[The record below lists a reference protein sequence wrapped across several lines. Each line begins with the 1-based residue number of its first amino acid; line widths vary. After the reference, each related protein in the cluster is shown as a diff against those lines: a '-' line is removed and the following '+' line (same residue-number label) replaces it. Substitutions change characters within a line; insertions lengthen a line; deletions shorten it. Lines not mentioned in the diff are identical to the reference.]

1 MKSYSNDIVGTDTLT
16 QINKEQDA
24 KIAELQKQVNK
35 VKLFGSLVL
44 LNILAIY
51 ALITVYVPM

>member
-16 QINKEQDA
+16 QVNKEQDK
-24 KIAELQKQVNK
+24 KINELQKQVNK

-51 ALITVYVPM
+51 TLITVYVPM

>member
-1 MKSYSNDIVGTDTLT
+1 MKSYSNDIVDTDTLT